1 MEDNNVGDDARHVTL
16 CIKKALKKGLESGRF
31 KTVRETGKGAGS
43 FKLNRDHEE
52 NNPKKKVKEVKKPVE
67 KESKTK
73 VSKKPDASKTAATK
87 KATTSKSEKT
97 ASATKKEGKTKNVKF
112 SEEQDEPKGNKRRSL
127 TKQNKTKASAKK
139 QKLASL
145 RRRLL
150 LPRKEVKL
158 KM

>member
-52 NNPKKKVKEVKKPVE
+52 NNP
-67 KESKTK
+67 
-73 VSKKPDASKTAATK
+73 TK
-87 KATTSKSEKT
+87 KAKTSKSEKT

-127 TKQNKTKASAKK
+127 TKENKTKASA
-139 QKLASL
+139 
-145 RRRLL
+145 
-150 LPRKEVKL
+150 
-158 KM
+158 